1 MADQTRD
8 KLIRAAERLMA
19 DRGLDAVTFAEIT
32 QAAGQR
38 NNSAVPYHFG
48 DRRGLV
54 RAVLA
59 KHTAPIAAR
68 RTEML
73 DELGSRAT
81 LRELVAA
88 LVRPIV
94 MEVEHAEGGTDYVQV
109 MAHMLSHPE
118 LDAAELG
125 ERPVARRL
133 GRLIEEAVPQLPP
146 SVHNTRMDLVMSV
159 LFHGLADHAR
169 SLLDESADPLQRQI
183 FVENLIDSIEA
194 LLVAPPSAA
203 TAQLLDQSRAP
214 VD

>member
-1 MADQTRD
+1 MPDHTRD
-8 KLIRAAERLMA
+8 KLIRAAEALMA
-19 DRGLDAVTFAEIT
+19 ERGLDAVTFAEIT

-48 DRRGLV
+48 DRQGLI

-68 RTEML
+68 RAEML

-81 LRELVAA
+81 LRDLVAA

-94 MEVEHAEGGTDYVQV
+94 AELEHADGGTDYVQI
-109 MAHMLSHPE
+109 MALMLSHPE
-118 LDAAELG
+118 LDAADLG
-125 ERPVARRL
+125 ERPVTRRL
-133 GRLIEEAVPQLPP
+133 SRLFADVLPQYPP
-146 SVHNTRMDLVMSV
+146 VVYDDRMALVRSV

-169 SLLDESADPLQRQI
+169 SIVDTSADPVRRRV

-194 LLVAPPSAA
+194 LLVARPSAT
-203 TAQLLDQSRAP
+203 TAELTESMRAP
-214 VD
+214 